1 MKRMRTF
8 ILGTDWGEDS
18 DDCVA
23 VRILARAHKKGEI
36 KMLGMGI
43 NTLTEYSAPSLYSFL
58 EKEGVKDI
66 PVSVDKSCPHKI
78 EYVTYQKRLAKDTAK
93 TNDDFEDA
101 VRMYR
106 RLLAESDGSV
116 EILEVGFLQ
125 VICGALMS
133 EADDISPKSG
143 MELFREKVKRIWIMG
158 GKWDQQ
164 AGKEYNLC
172 QYQFARD
179 ASHTFVSNC
188 PCPITFLGWEVGSR
202 LITGDKLPK
211 DDFLHLALA
220 DHGSGNGRE
229 SWDPML
235 VTLALIG
242 DNEKAGYKTVVG
254 TATVDKEGANF
265 FEEKENGN
273 HEYVVKAHP
282 DSFYSEMINNLIA

>member
-1 MKRMRTF
+1 MMRTF

-23 VRILARAHKKGEI
+23 VRVLARAHKRGEI

-43 NTLTEYSAPSLYSFL
+43 NTLTEYSAPSLYRFL
-58 EKEGVKDI
+58 EKEGADI
-66 PVSVDKSCPHKI
+66 PVGVDKSCPHKI
-78 EYVTYQKRLAKDTAK
+78 EYVTYQKRLAAETDK

-106 RLLAESDGSV
+106 RLIAESDGNV

-125 VICGALMS
+125 VICAALMS
-133 EADDISPKSG
+133 QPDDISEKSG
-143 MELFREKVKRIWIMG
+143 MELFKEKVKKIWIMG
-158 GKWDQQ
+158 GTWNTQG
-164 AGKEYNLC
+164 GKEYNLC
-172 QYQFARD
+172 KYQFSRD
-179 ASHTFVSNC
+179 ASHTFVSSC

-202 LITGDKLPK
+202 LITGDKLAQ
-211 DDFLHLALA
+211 DDFLHIALA

-242 DNEKAGYKTVVG
+242 DNEKAGYKTVKG
-254 TATVDKEGANF
+254 FATVNEEGANF
-265 FEEKENGN
+265 FTEYENGP
-273 HEYVVKAHP
+273 HEYVVKAMP
-282 DSFYSEMINNLIA
+282 DSFYSDMINNLIA